1 MTPGMKVRD
10 LSAQVNYEVSFL
22 GTAVH
27 YALMSM
33 LASDYSEI
41 RVRVR
46 FDLLSCIYGQGQ
58 T

>member
-41 RVRVR
+41 RVR
-46 FDLLSCIYGQGQ
+46 FDLLSCINGQGQ